1 MYLGPIYR
9 PSNTSPL
16 WYKWDLC
23 LKTNEGAM
31 LKISAH
37 FQWWQL
43 FDFHQFVSLLIFSVH
58 QKRAHCTSSSFG
70 VSWCAA
76 WFCSKVCIS
85 KLHIST
91 IDINWKSL
99 FLFFQFNL
107 LIILFF
113 KFFQQ
118 PKKEMFGK
126 YKLQTGSTVSHD
138 KEISFKITRDKTNK
152 IKLMHS
158 LKRVLTYLRTEKE
171 KSLSKLNNNIITV
184 LKK

>member
-1 MYLGPIYR
+1 MSLLR
-9 PSNTSPL
+9 C
-16 WYKWDLC
+16 KWDFC

-31 LKISAH
+31 LKIPAH

-43 FDFHQFVSLLIFSVH
+43 YDFHQFVSLMKFSVY
-58 QKRAHCTSSSFG
+58 QKIAHCTSSSFG

-76 WFCSKVCIS
+76 WFCSKMCIS

-99 FLFFQFNL
+99 FLFFYFNL

-126 YKLQTGSTVSHD
+126 NKLYH
-138 KEISFKITRDKTNK
+138 IKITRKHKTNK

-158 LKRVLTYLRTEKE
+158 FKRMLTYLRNEKE
-171 KSLSKLNNNIITV
+171 KSLSILINNNYCR
-184 LKK
+184 